1 VGTTLL
7 QQILNGLVVGSLY
20 ALLALGYT
28 LIYGVLRL
36 FNFAHGDIFM
46 VGAYVAIWVLGVVG
60 ATHPLVLPLL
70 AGALAL
76 AVAAAAMS
84 GAALGVVVER
94 LAYRPVRRAPRIM
107 QLISVLGASI
117 LIENSVLLWVG
128 PAQVYFPPLLPTT
141 TFSLGG
147 VIISTVQVIILAVA
161 VALMIGILLLV
172 NRTWFGL
179 ALRATSQSFLAASL
193 MGIDI
198 NRIIVLTFVIGPAIG
213 AASGLMYGAYYG
225 IAFYTMGFVTG
236 IKAFTAAVLGGIGN
250 VQGALLGGLL
260 LGLLENVGAGWLPV
274 LTNGALGSEYKDVFA
289 FAVLILILTLK
300 PTGLLGER

>member
-1 VGTTLL
+1 
-7 QQILNGLVVGSLY
+7 
-20 ALLALGYT
+20 
-28 LIYGVLRL
+28 
-36 FNFAHGDIFM
+36 
-46 VGAYVAIWVLGVVG
+46 
-60 ATHPLVLPLL
+60 
-70 AGALAL
+70 
-76 AVAAAAMS
+76 
-84 GAALGVVVER
+84 
-94 LAYRPVRRAPRIM
+94 M

-141 TFSLGG
+141 TFVLGG
-147 VIISTVQVIILAVA
+147 VIISTVQVVILAVA
-161 VALMIGILLLV
+161 MVLMLGILVLV

-213 AASGLMYGAYYG
+213 AASGVMYGAYYG

>member
-1 VGTTLL
+1 MALLL

-28 LIYGVLRL
+28 MIYGVLRL

-46 VGAYVAIWVLGVVG
+46 VGAYVAIFVLGALG
-60 ATHPLVLPLL
+60 ATH
-70 AGALAL
+70 ALAL
-76 AVAAAAMS
+76 AALIGALTAAIVAAALS
-84 GAALGVVVER
+84 GAAVGLLVER
-94 LAYRPVRRAPRIM
+94 VAYRPVRRAPRIM

-117 LIENSVLLWVG
+117 LIENSVLLRVG
-128 PAQVYFPPLLPTT
+128 PAQVYFPPVLPAAT
-141 TFSLGG
+141 LEVGG
-147 VIISTVQVIILAVA
+147 VVISAVQVMILLVALALMAGILA
-161 VALMIGILLLV
+161 LV
-172 NRTWFGL
+172 HRTWFGL

-193 MGIDI
+193 MGVNVD
-198 NRIIVLTFVIGPAIG
+198 RVIVLTFVIGPAIG
-213 AASGLMYGAYYG
+213 AASGVMYGAYYG

-250 VQGALLGGLL
+250 VRGALVGGLV